1 MQIKL
6 TTIKITYLSTILA
19 ISGSHDVI
27 AFHFNTF
34 FGCTHEIDI
43 HRAKEIKRIPIVELN
58 NVIAVLI
65 DTVTLLV
72 ISQITVSRIKIS
84 IHKYI
89 NITRT
94 AICNYQIM

>member
-19 ISGSHDVI
+19 ISCSHYVI
-27 AFHFNTF
+27 TFHFDTF
-34 FGCTHEIDI
+34 LRCTHEIDI
-43 HRAKEIKRIPIVELN
+43 HGAEEVKSSSIVELN
-58 NVIAVLI
+58 NVIAILI

-72 ISQITVSRIKIS
+72 ISQITVSRIKIG
-84 IHKYI
+84 IYKYI
-89 NITRT
+89 NVTTT